1 MEKQGDRKKPRS
13 YFPRSFTMSKK
24 YPGLGENISRVQGDG
39 ERRFDGGAEDQNKF
53 PTAWKGEAGRAAAA
67 PGGTSRIARGSRRA
81 GFLFKFRFGASF
93 TRISRTTNPV
103 HRLDRKRCLPPWSNH
118 SLRFKPSPNNPSRFC
133 QGPAGGLRGSRKRG
147 GGRGGVS
154 RQGPEL
160 PETAGGGEVRG
171 AALSSPP
178 GFAPLSLL
186 LQPFDLA

>member
-1 MEKQGDRKKPRS
+1 
-13 YFPRSFTMSKK
+13 MSKK

-147 GGRGGVS
+147 GGGEGSAGRARSSPRRRAEGRCGELPFPALLDSLLSLFYCSRSILPEVNSTNKSLFS
-154 RQGPEL
+154 RQW
-160 PETAGGGEVRG
+160 
-171 AALSSPP
+171 
-178 GFAPLSLL
+178 LL
-186 LQPFDLA
+186 